1 VSVPVGVEARDWRWQ
16 FSGRPQPALH
26 DLSFSIAPGE
36 RILLSGPSGCGKS
49 TLLMALAGVLGGDQ
63 GSDEGLLLVDDGAP
77 DPGRRLTGLV
87 MQDPETQVIM
97 ERVGDDVA
105 FGCENFAVSRD
116 ETWRRVHAALA
127 SVGLTGPGLPVT
139 TDTPTASLSGGQK
152 QRLALA
158 GVMALQPG
166 LLLLDEPTANLDPQG
181 VLDVVAAVT
190 RVVNETGC
198 TLIVID
204 HNPGPWEEL
213 LTRVIS
219 LDASGGLAP
228 KRSAYPHVSRAHV
241 AAPRQPG
248 DIVMST
254 LNLVVGRPGQPA
266 IAVPD
271 LTLRAG
277 TITALMGVNGSGK
290 STLAL
295 TLGGLVA
302 PQSGQ
307 IIVGASMSQGL
318 RARHVP
324 SPHRWPAHALV
335 RRVGSVFQSPENQF
349 VQPTAQAEVGLALR
363 VTGVNR
369 HEAAERVQSRLESMG
384 LADMASAHPFTLSGG
399 QKRRLA
405 LVSATVTQPRLV
417 VVDEPTFGQ
426 DDDSWADVVTLLDE
440 LARAGSAVVVA
451 THDADLLAVVDD
463 IVTLQTRVEV
473 A

>member
-1 VSVPVGVEARDWRWQ
+1 
-16 FSGRPQPALH
+16 
-26 DLSFSIAPGE
+26 
-36 RILLSGPSGCGKS
+36 
-49 TLLMALAGVLGGDQ
+49 
-63 GSDEGLLLVDDGAP
+63 
-77 DPGRRLTGLV
+77 
-87 MQDPETQVIM
+87 
-97 ERVGDDVA
+97 
-105 FGCENFAVSRD
+105 
-116 ETWRRVHAALA
+116 
-127 SVGLTGPGLPVT
+127 
-139 TDTPTASLSGGQK
+139 
-152 QRLALA
+152 
-158 GVMALQPG
+158 
-166 LLLLDEPTANLDPQG
+166 
-181 VLDVVAAVT
+181 
-190 RVVNETGC
+190 
-198 TLIVID
+198 
-204 HNPGPWEEL
+204 
-213 LTRVIS
+213 
-219 LDASGGLAP
+219 
-228 KRSAYPHVSRAHV
+228 
-241 AAPRQPG
+241 
-248 DIVMST
+248 MST

>member
-1 VSVPVGVEARDWRWQ
+1 VSVPVGVAARAWGWH
-16 FSGRPQPALH
+16 FAGRRAPSLH
-26 DLSFSIAPGE
+26 DLTFAIAPGE

-49 TLLMALAGVLGGDQ
+49 TLLMALAGVLGADQ
-63 GSDEGLLLVDDGAP
+63 GTDAGELLIDAAAP

-87 MQDPETQVIM
+87 LQDPETQVIM

-105 FGCENFAVSRD
+105 FGCENFAVPRD
-116 ETWRRVHAALA
+116 EMWRRVTVALE
-127 SVGLTGPGLPVT
+127 SVGLVGEGLPVGL
-139 TDTPTASLSGGQK
+139 DTPTGVLSGGQK

-158 GVMALQPG
+158 GVMAFEPG

-198 TLIVID
+198 TLVVID
-204 HNPGPWEEL
+204 HNPAPWEEL

-219 LDASGGLAP
+219 LDATGGLASE
-228 KRSAYPHVSRAHV
+228 RAVYPRVSRARL
-241 AAPRQPG
+241 APTREPG

-254 LNLVVGRPGQPA
+254 RNLVVGRPGQPG

-277 TITALMGVNGSGK
+277 TITALAGVNGSGK
-290 STLAL
+290 STLSL
-295 TLGGLVA
+295 TLGGLLS
-302 PQSGQ
+302 PQSGR
-307 IIVGASMSQGL
+307 IIVGSAMSQGL

-349 VQPTAQAEVGLALR
+349 VQATARAEVALGLR
-363 VTGVNR
+363 VTRVNR
-369 HEAAERVQSRLESMG
+369 QVAAERVDSRLELMG
-384 LADMASAHPFTLSGG
+384 LSGLEGAHPFTLSGG

-405 LVSATVTQPRLV
+405 LVSATVTQPHLV

-440 LARAGSAVVVA
+440 LAHAGSAVVIT
-451 THDADLLAVVDD
+451 THDPDLLAVADE
-463 IVTLQTRVEV
+463 IVALSPRVP
-473 A
+473 AS

>member
-1 VSVPVGVEARDWRWQ
+1 MSVPVGVDARDWRWQ
-16 FSGRPQPALH
+16 FSGRSQPALH

-105 FGCENFAVSRD
+105 FGCENFAVPRE
-116 ETWRRVHAALA
+116 ETWRRVSAALE
-127 SVGLTGPGLPVT
+127 SVGLVGEGLVVGL
-139 TDTPTASLSGGQK
+139 DTPTGVLSGGQK

-158 GVMALQPG
+158 GVMAFQPG

-198 TLIVID
+198 TLVVVD
-204 HNPGPWEEL
+204 HNPEPWRDL
-213 LTRVIS
+213 LTRVMT
-219 LDASGGLAP
+219 LDASGGLASE
-228 KRSAYPHVSRAHV
+228 RSVYPRVSRAHV
-241 AAPRQPG
+241 AAPRQQG

-277 TITALMGVNGSGK
+277 TITALTGVNGSGK
-290 STLAL
+290 STLSL

-318 RARHVP
+318 LARHVP

-369 HEAAERVQSRLESMG
+369 HEAAERAQSRLESMG
-384 LADMASAHPFTLSGG
+384 LADLASAHPFTLSGG

-405 LVSATVTQPRLV
+405 LVSATVTQPHLV

-463 IVTLQTRVEV
+463 IVTLQTR
-473 A
+473 ATIS

>member
-1 VSVPVGVEARDWRWQ
+1 VSFPVAVEARDWHWQ

-26 DLSFSIAPGE
+26 DLTFGIAPGE
-36 RILLSGPSGCGKS
+36 RVLLTGPSGCGKS
-49 TLLMALAGVLGGDQ
+49 TLLMALAGVLGADQ
-63 GSDEGLLLVDDGAP
+63 GTDAGVLLVDDGVP
-77 DPGRRLTGLV
+77 HPGRRLTGLV

-105 FGCENFAVSRD
+105 FGCENFAVPRD
-116 ETWRRVHAALA
+116 EIWRRVTAALK
-127 SVGLTGPGLPVT
+127 SVGLVGEGLPVGL
-139 TDTPTASLSGGQK
+139 DTPTGVLSGGQK

-158 GVMALQPG
+158 GVMAFEPG

-204 HNPGPWEEL
+204 HNPAPWEDL
-213 LTRVIS
+213 LTRVIA
-219 LDASGGLAP
+219 LDSSGGLA
-228 KRSAYPHVSRAHV
+228 SESSHYPHAHRARV
-241 AAPRQPG
+241 PVPRVHG
-248 DIVMST
+248 DVVMST
-254 LNLVVGRPGQPA
+254 VNLAVGRRGQPA

-277 TITALMGVNGSGK
+277 TITALTGVNGSGK
-290 STLAL
+290 STLSL
-295 TLGGLVA
+295 TLGGLLA

-307 IIVGASMSQGL
+307 IIVGSAMSHGL

-324 SPHRWPAHALV
+324 SPHRWSAHALV

-349 VQPTAQAEVGLALR
+349 VQPTARAEVALGLR

-369 HEAAERVQSRLESMG
+369 QETTEHVQSRLSLMG
-384 LADMASAHPFTLSGG
+384 LADLAGAHPFTLSGG

-405 LVSATVTQPRLV
+405 LVSATVTQPHLV
-417 VVDEPTFGQ
+417 IVDEPTFGQ
-426 DDDSWADVVTLLDE
+426 DDDSWADVVSLLDE

-463 IVTLQTRVEV
+463 IVTLQTR
-473 A
+473 ATIS

>member
-1 VSVPVGVEARDWRWQ
+1 
-16 FSGRPQPALH
+16 
-26 DLSFSIAPGE
+26 
-36 RILLSGPSGCGKS
+36 
-49 TLLMALAGVLGGDQ
+49 
-63 GSDEGLLLVDDGAP
+63 
-77 DPGRRLTGLV
+77 
-87 MQDPETQVIM
+87 
-97 ERVGDDVA
+97 
-105 FGCENFAVSRD
+105 
-116 ETWRRVHAALA
+116 
-127 SVGLTGPGLPVT
+127 
-139 TDTPTASLSGGQK
+139 
-152 QRLALA
+152 
-158 GVMALQPG
+158 
-166 LLLLDEPTANLDPQG
+166 
-181 VLDVVAAVT
+181 
-190 RVVNETGC
+190 
-198 TLIVID
+198 
-204 HNPGPWEEL
+204 
-213 LTRVIS
+213 
-219 LDASGGLAP
+219 
-228 KRSAYPHVSRAHV
+228 
-241 AAPRQPG
+241 
-248 DIVMST
+248 
-254 LNLVVGRPGQPA
+254 
-266 IAVPD
+266 
-271 LTLRAG
+271 
-277 TITALMGVNGSGK
+277 MGVNGSGK

>member
-1 VSVPVGVEARDWRWQ
+1 MIVPVGVEARDWRWQ
-16 FSGRPQPALH
+16 FSGRPTPALQH
-26 DLSFSIAPGE
+26 LSFTIAPGE
-36 RILLSGPSGCGKS
+36 RILLAGPSGCGKS
-49 TLLMALAGVLGGDQ
+49 TLLMALAGVLGADQ
-63 GSDEGLLLVDDGAP
+63 GRDTGVLLVDDGAP

-105 FGCENFAVSRD
+105 FGCENFAVPRD
-116 ETWRRVHAALA
+116 EMWRRVTAALE
-127 SVGLTGPGLPVT
+127 SVGLVGEGLPVGL
-139 TDTPTASLSGGQK
+139 DTPTAVLSGGHK

-158 GVMALQPG
+158 GVMSFEPG

-190 RVVNETGC
+190 RVVHETGC
-198 TLIVID
+198 TLVVID
-204 HNPGPWEEL
+204 HNPAPWEEL
-213 LTRVIS
+213 LTRVIT
-219 LDASGGLAP
+219 LDATGGLASE
-228 KRSAYPHVSRAHV
+228 RAVYPHVSRARI
-241 AAPRQPG
+241 ASTREPG

-254 LNLVVGRPGQPA
+254 RNLVVGRPGQPG

-277 TITALMGVNGSGK
+277 TITALTGVNGSGK
-290 STLAL
+290 STLSL
-295 TLGGLVA
+295 TLGGLLS

-307 IIVGASMSQGL
+307 IIAGSAMRHGL

-335 RRVGSVFQSPENQF
+335 RRVGSVFQSPEDQF
-349 VQPTAQAEVGLALR
+349 VQPTARAEVALGLR
-363 VTGVNR
+363 VTRVNR
-369 HEAAERVQSRLESMG
+369 HVAAERVDSRLELMG
-384 LADMASAHPFTLSGG
+384 LSGLEGAHPFTLSGG

-405 LVSATVTQPRLV
+405 LVSATVTQPHLV

-440 LARAGSAVVVA
+440 LAHAGSAVVVT
-451 THDADLLAVVDD
+451 THDPDLLAVVDE
-463 IVTLQTRVEV
+463 IVALSLRVP
-473 A
+473 AS